1 MIYLVGSNLDYE
13 GAKTLRLNEI
23 KFSEFEVDLSEFEAL
38 IITSKNSIK
47 ALEFNKIKI
56 DKNLQIYAIGDASA
70 NAAKQ
75 VGFDRIYIGQ
85 NSHGKEFASEIL
97 PLLKDKKTLYLRA
110 KETVSNLG
118 GILEAAGVNITQI
131 VAYENVCLKAEI
143 GLKPKPKSVIIFT
156 APSAVKNF
164 ISNFGWDDS
173 YKAVS
178 IGQTTSKELD
188 KFTTATTSEI
198 QSVESCIRL
207 AKTLL

>member
-13 GAKTLRLNEI
+13 GTKTLKLNEI
-23 KFSEFEVDLSEFEAL
+23 KFSKFSVDLSEFEAL
-38 IITSKNSIK
+38 VITSKNSIK

-56 DKNLQIYAIGDASA
+56 DKNLQIYAIGDASG

-75 VGFDRIYIGQ
+75 IGFDRIYIGQ

-97 PLLKDKKTLYLRA
+97 PHLKDKKTLYLRA
-110 KETVSNLG
+110 KKTVSNLG
-118 GILEAAGVNITQI
+118 GILEIAGVDITQI
-131 VAYENVCLKAEI
+131 VAYENVCLKAEA
-143 GLKPKPKSVIIFT
+143 GLKPESKSVIIFT

-164 ISNFGWDDS
+164 ISNFGWDKS

-178 IGQTTSKELD
+178 IGKTTSEELV
-188 KFTTATTSEI
+188 KFTFPITSEI